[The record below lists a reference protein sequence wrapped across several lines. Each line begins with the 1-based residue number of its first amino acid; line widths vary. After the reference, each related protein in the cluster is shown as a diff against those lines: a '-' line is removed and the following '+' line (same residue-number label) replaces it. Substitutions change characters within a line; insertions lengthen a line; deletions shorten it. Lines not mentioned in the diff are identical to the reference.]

1 MNRSALVLG
10 VLSVL
15 PLATRGDET
24 AASGPPLPERI
35 DRLIA
40 SSHCGPTAALSGDA
54 EFLRRVSLDLTGMPP
69 GPEEL
74 RAYLAED
81 GPEKRAKLVDRLLES
96 PLYGR
101 RLAEAFDVMWMERR
115 TTQNVSGDDWQNYLI
130 KAFRENRP
138 LNQVIKEILS
148 ADGADANLRSPARFY
163 LDRGSEPNLI
173 TRDVGRLFFGRDLQ
187 CAQCHNHPMIEDYR
201 QSDYQGLLAFFL
213 PGYALTRKEGTKSQ
227 TFYAEKAGDELT
239 FDSVFVK
246 DDKHRT
252 GARLPGGT
260 EIAEPLFPPGEEYQ
274 VKPADNVLPVPRF
287 SRRAELAKRAT
298 GGANRA
304 FNENI
309 ANRLWALVMGRGL
322 VHPVDLQHP
331 ANPPSHPE
339 LLAVLT
345 DELVRVNYDTRA
357 FLRALVLTRTY
368 QRSIDLPLDP
378 AQTGDAESSAAP
390 PAALESESESESDTA
405 ALEAASKAAEDEY
418 RSTLKAWHAAEA
430 ALFPAA
436 AEQDLALAKHS
447 EAAKK
452 QAEAQKAVDAA
463 RAQLAARRDVAKT
476 LSEAADKA
484 QDAVKKLAGE
494 IELAAAALKFVDRS
508 RAMTAELAALEKT
521 SADRSAGLE
530 KAAGDVAAAR
540 ELVEAARAKARP
552 LREAIR
558 EREQRV
564 LAAREKKAD
573 AQVALGHH
581 KLRLEW
587 LETDA
592 QRRSLETQ
600 AAEAE
605 AAAARA
611 ADTSK
616 LEALRSELAAVQEQQ
631 AAQLTERFAVA
642 QLRPLSPEQMCWSML
657 KVTGVY
663 DRTRQAEETEWNKAK
678 PLTEQARNDAAAMRA
693 RACAIEDRTFEK
705 LKKNLAAFVR
715 VYAAAPGQP
724 QADFFATADQALF
737 AAYDGLINGWIAPAG
752 GNVSERMIGETDPAQ
767 AALDLYQT
775 VLARLPTAEES
786 ADVVRILNEGA
797 ANKPAAAQELVWGLL
812 TSAEF
817 RFNH

>member
-1 MNRSALVLG
+1 MNRSALVLC

-15 PLATRGDET
+15 PLATRADVPG
-24 AASGPPLPERI
+24 SPGPSLHERI
-35 DRLIA
+35 DRLIE
-40 SSHCGPTAALSGDA
+40 SSQCGPRAALTGDA

-69 GPEEL
+69 GPDEL
-74 RAYLAED
+74 RAFLADD
-81 GPEKRAKLVDRLLES
+81 GPDKRARLVDRLLES

-115 TTQNVSGDDWQNYLI
+115 AAKNVSSDDWQNYLI

-148 ADGADANLRSPARFY
+148 ADGADANLRPPARFY

-201 QSDYQGLLAFFL
+201 QSDYQGLLAFFM

-227 TFYAEKAGDELT
+227 TFYAEKAGGELT

-246 DDKHRT
+246 GDRHRT
-252 GARLPGGT
+252 GPRLPGGT

-274 VKPADNVLPVPRF
+274 VEPANNVLPVPRF
-287 SRRAELAKRAT
+287 SRRAKLASMAT

-331 ANPPSHPE
+331 ANPLSHPE
-339 LLAVLT
+339 LLALLT
-345 DELVRVNYDTRA
+345 DELVRSDYDPRA
-357 FLRALVLTRTY
+357 FLRELVLTQTY
-368 QRSIDLPLDP
+368 QRSIDVPLD
-378 AQTGDAESSAAP
+378 QTGDREAIA
-390 PAALESESESESDTA
+390 AALAALKSDTA
-405 ALEAASKAAEDEY
+405 ALEAASRAAEDEF

-447 EAAKK
+447 EAARK
-452 QAEAQKAVDAA
+452 QAEAQKTVDAA
-463 RAQLAARRDVAKT
+463 RAQLAARSEVAKT
-476 LSEAADKA
+476 LAEAADKA
-484 QDAVKKLAGE
+484 QEAAKKLAGE
-494 IELAAAALKFVDRS
+494 KELASAALKFVDRS
-508 RAMTAELAALEKT
+508 RAMTAELAALEAT
-521 SADRSAGLE
+521 SADRSAALE
-530 KAAGDVAAAR
+530 KAAGDVAAALER
-540 ELVEAARAKARP
+540 VEAARTKARP
-552 LREAIR
+552 LHEAM
-558 EREQRV
+558 REQEQRL
-564 LAAREKKAD
+564 LAAREKRAA
-573 AQVALGHH
+573 AQVALSHH
-581 KLRLEW
+581 KLRLDW
-587 LETDA
+587 LETEA
-592 QRRSLETQ
+592 RHCSLETQ
-600 AAEAE
+600 AAEA
-605 AAAARA
+605 ARA
-611 ADTSK
+611 DDRSK
-616 LEALRSELAAVQEQQ
+616 LKALGPELAAVKEQL
-631 AAQLTERFAVA
+631 ATQLTDSFVVA
-642 QLRPLSPEQMCWSML
+642 QLKPLSPEQVCWSML

-663 DRTRQAEETEWNKAK
+663 DRTRQAEETAWNKAK
-678 PLTEQARNDAAAMRA
+678 PLTEQAGDDDAAMRA
-693 RACAIEDRTFEK
+693 RACEIEDRTFDQ

-715 VYAAAPGQP
+715 AYAAAPGQP
-724 QADFFATADQALF
+724 QEDFFATADQALF

-752 GNVSERMIGETDPAQ
+752 GNVSERMIRETDPAK

-786 ADVVRILNEGA
+786 ADVVRILNERA
-797 ANKPAAAQELVWGLL
+797 ANKPTAVQELVWGLL